1 VGRNESDTENIIF
14 SHLLRDYGREREV
27 VFQSSL
33 FKSLTKKKL
42 LFILAMKQKANDNR
56 QISKGQLA
64 FVNRQKEGEMMNV
77 LWIVNTN
84 TFLLVI
90 LIIMVSYLIT
100 QVNGLIQWLRR
111 E

>member
-1 VGRNESDTENIIF
+1 MNI
-14 SHLLRDYGREREV
+14 
-27 VFQSSL
+27 
-33 FKSLTKKKL
+33 
-42 LFILAMKQKANDNR
+42 
-56 QISKGQLA
+56 
-64 FVNRQKEGEMMNV
+64 

-100 QVNGLIQWLRR
+100 QVNSLIQWLRR

>member
-1 VGRNESDTENIIF
+1 MNI
-14 SHLLRDYGREREV
+14 
-27 VFQSSL
+27 
-33 FKSLTKKKL
+33 
-42 LFILAMKQKANDNR
+42 
-56 QISKGQLA
+56 
-64 FVNRQKEGEMMNV
+64 

-100 QVNGLIQWLRR
+100 QVNGLIQWIRR

>member
-1 VGRNESDTENIIF
+1 
-14 SHLLRDYGREREV
+14 
-27 VFQSSL
+27 
-33 FKSLTKKKL
+33 
-42 LFILAMKQKANDNR
+42 
-56 QISKGQLA
+56 
-64 FVNRQKEGEMMNV
+64 MNV

-84 TFLLVI
+84 TFLLMI